1 MNSLGQKKR
10 NSRCHVLVALFSMFV
25 LPACTQSEQPS
36 EDESNVSIPIET
48 VFNGE
53 VLGCDATL
61 NIQSHQ
67 WQLSQLAYF
76 VSSVEVRFDTEQ
88 WHQVDFIV
96 SDWQT
101 SQTAL
106 VWFPRDC
113 GQAQSLTAN
122 TQLILAL
129 SQQEWDTV
137 TALRFELGVPFETNH
152 QNPLT
157 QPSPLNISE
166 MFWSWQMGHKFVR
179 LDMLTQSDALG
190 TVSWS
195 YHLGSIGC
203 QSASKMRSPSEP
215 CSQSNMTQH
224 TLVNRAQSGGLR
236 FDLSA
241 LLNNINP
248 AEQRGCM
255 FHHAHEVSCP
265 VLTQNLLSNTVFT
278 WQ

>member
-1 MNSLGQKKR
+1 MNSRVQKKR
-10 NSRCHVLVALFSMFV
+10 NLTCHVFVALCTMFA
-25 LPACTQSEQPS
+25 LSACTQPENPPASEAG
-36 EDESNVSIPIET
+36 VTIPIET
-48 VFNGE
+48 VFNNA

-61 NIQSHQ
+61 DIQAHQ

-76 VSSVEVRFDTEQ
+76 ISKVDVRFDSDQ
-88 WHQVDFIV
+88 WHPVDFV
-96 SDWQT
+96 TSDWQT
-101 SQTAL
+101 PQTAL
-106 VWFPRDC
+106 VWLPQGCD
-113 GQAQSLTAN
+113 QAQTASSN
-122 TQLILAL
+122 TQLTLAL
-129 SQQEWDTV
+129 SQHKWDTA

-215 CSQSNMTQH
+215 CTQPNVTQH
-224 TLVNRAQSGGLR
+224 TLVDRAQSGGLR

-265 VLTQNLLSNTVFT
+265 VLTQNLQSNTVFK